1 MKRTILIA
9 LGAGALLATLLATT
23 GVVVLPPASAAI
35 ARDVVVLGAGG
46 VAIVLGAMVL
56 VSTVAGAGA
65 HSRLGGPTDD
75 GVPVDRTGDD
85 VEHALERQT
94 LGDDR
99 AERVRRRRARNRVRI
114 AVTDAVMTTL
124 IDSGYDAEEAREVV
138 RSGTWT
144 DDPRAG
150 AYLSDA
156 VTLSNRTR
164 LRDWLVGRREQ
175 RQVQAAVTEL
185 VALRESPLEDRFDE
199 STAGIGSDALENRE
213 LDREEPGR
221 QRRRARS

>member
-1 MKRTILIA
+1 MKRTILIV
-9 LGAGALLATLLATT
+9 LGAGALLTTLLVTT

-35 ARDVVVLGAGG
+35 GRDAIVLGGGG

-56 VSTVAGAGA
+56 VSTVTDAGA
-65 HSRLGGPTDD
+65 HSGLGGPTDD
-75 GVPVDRTGDD
+75 GVSVDRIGDD

-94 LGDDR
+94 LGEDR
-99 AERVRRRRARNRVRI
+99 AERVRRRRAQNRVRI
-114 AVTDAVMTTL
+114 AVTDAVMATL
-124 IDSGYDAEEAREVV
+124 IDCGYDAEDAREAI

-144 DDPRAG
+144 DDPRAA

-156 VTLSNRTR
+156 VTLSNQTR

-185 VALRESPLEDRFDE
+185 VVLRESPPEDRSDE
-199 STAGIGSDALENRE
+199 SMPGTVPNGLGDHEPDLEKQ
-213 LDREEPGR
+213 DRPW
-221 QRRRARS
+221 RRARS

>member
-35 ARDVVVLGAGG
+35 ARDVVVLGGGG

-75 GVPVDRTGDD
+75 SVSVDRIGDD
-85 VEHALERQT
+85 VEHALERQS

-124 IDSGYDAEEAREVV
+124 IDSGYDAEEARELV

-144 DDPRAG
+144 DDPRAA

-164 LRDWLVGRREQ
+164 LQDWLVGRREQ
-175 RQVQAAVTEL
+175 RQAQAAVTEL
-185 VALRESPLEDRFDE
+185 VALRESPLEGRFDE
-199 STAGIGSDALENRE
+199 SMAGIGSDALEDRE